1 MVLSSEAKNYHSKD
15 YDKLCRNTR
24 EGLYVNLVGRTN
36 ADKVA
41 QRFFSSME
49 VYPSDKKL
57 FIREFFGTF

>member
-24 EGLYVNLVGRTN
+24 EGLYVNIVGRTN